1 MKEFEDMKIK
11 YNTGLGNKITNSNL
25 NKFIPINQRIRENQF
40 INENDIDNIN
50 NTNTAIDNNKFQPHS
65 NHINNNIQL
74 KSKSDFSQTFDYK
87 KHQDILKNVYNNVVI
102 PIKNEIKPSLIETN
116 YHNKNGIIQKI
127 MNSDETD
134 EKNKENF
141 HFHHENE
148 EKIFNEN
155 LFSKNQNFRKTNIKS
170 KIHGESLQKINKDL
184 HRLIK
189 NDEHSLKENLN
200 LKHNKPL
207 IQNINKMN
215 VISNYN
221 YKKLDENVNVNVNVT
236 NKFNNVMNKN
246 NFNYNKNNSNVV
258 QHKYKEITNN
268 KRKKDNRSNK
278 DTNNLSDFY

>member
-40 INENDIDNIN
+40 INENDFDNIN
-50 NTNTAIDNNKFQPHS
+50 NTNIAIDNNKFQQHG

-127 MNSDETD
+127 MDSDETD

-141 HFHHENE
+141 NFHHENE

-155 LFSKNQNFRKTNIKS
+155 LFSKNRNFKKTNIKS

-200 LKHNKPL
+200 SKHNKPL

-221 YKKLDENVNVNVNVT
+221 YKKLDENLNVNVT

-278 DTNNLSDFY
+278 DSNNLSDFY